1 MAHDLLKQ
9 DISLSIQLGE
19 RPRMKWLTYN
29 DKTAIIS
36 GSNHIHYRAFFSAID
51 DVAQRLRARFSP
63 GERVAIV
70 AANSPEWISALYGTW
85 QAGMT
90 VVPIDF
96 MSTAAE
102 IAYILDDCAPVA
114 VWTDEGSQEKVK
126 EAMGLQ
132 ANARPALLSLA
143 DLRFAEDPEDRL
155 VDMDGIGE
163 SPDEAL
169 ALIVYTSGTTGNPK
183 GVMLTFGNLRANTEA
198 CSVKIQVFIPDD
210 RVLVVLPLH
219 HAYPLMGSVVMPM
232 SIGATA
238 VFAQA
243 MSGPAILEALQNGK
257 CTFII
262 GVPRLLELFRD
273 SIMAKIRASFLARCL
288 LRLSAACHS
297 LRFSR
302 LLFAKVQKT
311 FGGCIRYISC
321 GGAATDP
328 QVTRDFYALG
338 LQVLEGYGM
347 TETAPMI
354 SFTPPDR
361 HKPGSPGKPIGCN
374 ELKIE
379 NGEVCVRGANVMK
392 GYYNRP
398 EETAQVIDADGW
410 LHTGDLGYV
419 DKDGFLFLT
428 GRSKE
433 LLILGNGKNIDPNE
447 LERKLMEKAN
457 GLLAECAVGD
467 DGRRLVAVMVPDADA
482 LAARGILNIRQ
493 TLIDQILE
501 PYNESV
507 PSYKRVPSLVVRS
520 TPLPR
525 TRLGKLRRHVLKE
538 ELLHADGQEDT
549 AVRSSE
555 PAPDSALYRTLA
567 KALEELSGRAVGPD
581 EHFELDL
588 GLDSLAKLNLL
599 SVLYKEHHLS
609 LAPEALAQFPTARA
623 LCRAIEEKA
632 VQTDAGPEQETSADE
647 IPLPRP
653 SWSHGL
659 LHLLFKAL
667 PRCFSRVKATGAEH
681 IPTGAC
687 VFAPNHQS
695 VLDGLYLGGL
705 LSGKRFRETYF
716 YTISKFIDG
725 SFTSRFARRHNLVAM
740 ELNGDLRTSLTLLE
754 RALKEGK
761 SVVIFPEGTRSM
773 DGSLSEF
780 HPTFARLALA
790 AGVPIVPVAIDG
802 AIKVLPRGRRLPSF
816 GTVKVTVLPPITPA
830 QGDTPESL
838 RDRTVRA
845 ISECLP
851 AASRQA

>member
-1 MAHDLLKQ
+1 
-9 DISLSIQLGE
+9 
-19 RPRMKWLTYN
+19 MKWLTYN

-36 GSNHIHYRAFFSAID
+36 GSDRIHYRAFFAAID
-51 DVAQRLRARFSP
+51 AVARRLRERFAP

-70 AANSPEWISALYGTW
+70 AGNSPKWITALYGIW

-90 VVPIDF
+90 AVPIDF

-102 IAYILDDCAPVA
+102 IAYILDDCTPVA
-114 VWTDEGSQEKVK
+114 VWHDEGTRAKMD
-126 EAMGLQ
+126 EALGLQ
-132 ANARPALLSLA
+132 AKARPALLPLDEISFDA
-143 DLRFAEDPEDRL
+143 TAKKIEDEAF
-155 VDMDGIGE
+155 GS

-198 CSVKIQVFIPDD
+198 CSIKIQVFIPDD

-243 MSGPAILEALQNGK
+243 MSGPAILEALQQGQ

-273 SIMAKIRASFLARCL
+273 SVMSKIRASFIARCL
-288 LRLSAACHS
+288 LRISAACHS
-297 LRFSR
+297 WRLSR
-302 LLFAKVQKT
+302 LLFAKVQKA
-311 FGGCIRYISC
+311 FGGHIRYISS
-321 GGAATDP
+321 GGAAADP

-419 DKDGFLFLT
+419 DEDGFLFLT

-447 LERKLMEKAN
+447 LERKLMEKSD
-457 GLLAECAVGD
+457 GLLAECAVAD
-467 DGRRLVAVMVPDADA
+467 DGKRLVAVMVPDMDTI
-482 LAARGILNIRQ
+482 AARGILNIRQ

-507 PSYKRVPSLVVRS
+507 PSYKRVPGLIVRS

-525 TRLGKLRRHVLKE
+525 TRLGKLRRHVLKQ
-538 ELLHADGQEDT
+538 ELANTQPESP
-549 AVRSSE
+549 AAAQSAE
-555 PAPDSALYRTLA
+555 PAPTSALYQTIA
-567 KALEELSGRAVGPD
+567 KALAELAGRAVGPD

-599 SVLYKEHHLS
+599 SVLYKERQLS
-609 LAPEALAQFPTARA
+609 ISPEALAKFPTARA
-623 LCRAIEEKA
+623 LCRAIDEKA
-632 VQTDAGPEQETSADE
+632 VKTDDGPAKQTPAAQL
-647 IPLPRP
+647 PLPKP
-653 SWSHGL
+653 SWSHGPL
-659 LHLLFKAL
+659 RLCFKAL
-667 PRCFSRVKATGAEH
+667 LGCFSRVKAAGRENL
-681 IPTGAC
+681 PEGAC

-695 VLDGLYLGGL
+695 VLDGLYLGGVM
-705 LSGKRFRETYF
+705 SSKRFKETYF

-725 SFTSRFARRHNLVAM
+725 TFTSRFARRHNLIPM
-740 ELNGDLRTSLTLLE
+740 ELNGDLRTSLALLE
-754 RALKEGK
+754 NALKQGK

-773 DGSLSEF
+773 DGTLGEF
-780 HPTFARLALA
+780 HPTFARLAQA

-802 AIKVLPRGRRLPSF
+802 AIKVMPRGHKLPSF
-816 GTVKVTVLPPITPA
+816 GTVRLTVLPPITPKPE
-830 QGDTPESL
+830 DTPESL
-838 RDRTVRA
+838 RDRTVQA
-845 ISECLP
+845 IRG
-851 AASRQA
+851 AMGKA

>member
-1 MAHDLLKQ
+1 
-9 DISLSIQLGE
+9 
-19 RPRMKWLTYN
+19 MKWLTYN

-51 DVAQRLRARFSP
+51 DVAQRLNARFSP
-63 GERVAIV
+63 GDRVAIV
-70 AANSPEWISALYGTW
+70 AANCPEWIAALYGTW
-85 QAGMT
+85 QAAMT

-96 MSTAAE
+96 MSTAEE
-102 IAYILDDCAPVA
+102 IAYIFDDCTPVA
-114 VWTDEGSQEKVK
+114 VWADEGSRAKV
-126 EAMGLQ
+126 EAAIGLQ
-132 ANARPALLSLA
+132 TNTRPALLPLA
-143 DLRFAEDPEDRL
+143 DISLSADTVPANKDA
-155 VDMDGIGE
+155 MGE
-163 SPDEAL
+163 SPDDAL

-198 CSVKIQVFIPDD
+198 CSIKIQVFIPDD

-273 SIMAKIRASFLARCL
+273 SIMSKIRGSFIARCL

-302 LLFAKVQKT
+302 LIFAKVQKA
-311 FGGCIRYISC
+311 FGGHIRYISC
-321 GGAATDP
+321 GGAAVDP

-361 HKPGSPGKPIGCN
+361 HKAGSPGKPIGCN

-419 DKDGFLFLT
+419 DGDGFLFLT

-467 DGRRLVAVMVPDADA
+467 DGKRLVAVMVPDMDA

-507 PSYKRVPSLVVRS
+507 PSYKRVPGLIVRS

-538 ELLHADGQEDT
+538 ELLNADGQEGT
-549 AVRSSE
+549 AARSNE

-567 KALEELSGRAVGPD
+567 QALEELAGRAVAPD

-599 SVLYKEHHLS
+599 SVLYKEHQLS
-609 LAPEALAQFPTARA
+609 LEPEALAQFPTARA

-632 VQTDAGPEQETSADE
+632 VRTDAGPEKADAAE
-647 IPLPRP
+647 ALPLPRP
-653 SWSHGL
+653 SWSHGILRLGYKML
-659 LHLLFKAL
+659 LG
-667 PRCFSRVKATGAEH
+667 CFSRTKTVGAER
-681 IPTGAC
+681 IPEGPC
-687 VFAPNHQS
+687 LFAPNHQS
-695 VLDGLYLGGL
+695 VLDGLYLASL
-705 LSGKRFRETYF
+705 MDGKRFKETYF

-725 SFTSRFARRHNLVAM
+725 TITGHFARHHNLIPM
-740 ELNGDLRTSLTLLE
+740 ELNGDLRASLALLE

-773 DGSLSEF
+773 DGTLGEF
-780 HPTFARLALA
+780 HPTFARLAQA
-790 AGVPIVPVAIDG
+790 AGAPIVPVAIDG
-802 AIKVLPRGRRLPSF
+802 AFKVMPRGKKLPSF
-816 GTVKVTVLPPITPA
+816 GTVKLTVLPPIRPA
-830 QGDTPESL
+830 QNDTPEAL
-838 RDRTVRA
+838 RDRTLQA
-845 ISECLP
+845 IRECLGT
-851 AASRQA
+851 AAPQN